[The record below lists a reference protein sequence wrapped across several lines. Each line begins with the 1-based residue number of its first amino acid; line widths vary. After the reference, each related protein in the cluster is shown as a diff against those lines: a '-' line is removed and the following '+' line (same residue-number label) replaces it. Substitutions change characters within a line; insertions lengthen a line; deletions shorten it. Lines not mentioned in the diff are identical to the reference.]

1 VAKGQGAKK
10 EVCFALRII
19 LKGCQ
24 TTSNSQNISWRTNKQ
39 MRSHLDKRRNS
50 AISVIELRQYK
61 KTSLLNPKRNY

>member
-1 VAKGQGAKK
+1 
-10 EVCFALRII
+10 
-19 LKGCQ
+19 
-24 TTSNSQNISWRTNKQ
+24 